1 MMNIDADGPILMLKL
16 LRAVYWFD
24 EGLSRSR
31 NASGVRSFSR
41 SHSLVILNVVLGMQK
56 PYQLADAIGISRQAV
71 SRLIADLVEA
81 GVLMVN
87 PDPNDGRGSILE
99 LDPESAEDMRYTL
112 KLVRL
117 LEQRLGKIIGDDRL
131 GVLRA
136 ALAMD
141 WGEPPDVT
149 ATRAAAE

>member
-87 PDPNDGRGSILE
+87 PDPNDGRGTILSLILNPRRTCATDWNWCGFSNKGWVRSLE
-99 LDPESAEDMRYTL
+99 TTGSGCSALHSRW
-112 KLVRL
+112 
-117 LEQRLGKIIGDDRL
+117 IGGSR
-131 GVLRA
+131 R
-136 ALAMD
+136 M
-141 WGEPPDVT
+141 
-149 ATRAAAE
+149 